1 MLNKLFITVIGRM
14 EIERDGWLTGYI
26 LTEYEAAFA
35 ATLVRLQH
43 LSKRNILWQKGFKLT
58 ADF

>member
-1 MLNKLFITVIGRM
+1 MM

-26 LTEYEAAFA
+26 LTAYQAAVA

-43 LSKRNILWQKGFKLT
+43 LSNRHILWQKGFKFQLT